1 MACSSSLVNPTVRNW
16 SSARPSSVST
26 PERAVLGIDE
36 VDGLLDDAAEHHGQV
51 QLGVED
57 ENGLDETAQLCGI
70 VDPVE
75 RLHGVPG

>member
-1 MACSSSLVNPTVRNW
+1 MRNW

-26 PERAVLGIDE
+26 PSAPYWASTRSH
-36 VDGLLDDAAEHHGQV
+36 GLLDDPAQHDGQV
-51 QLGVED
+51 ELGVED
-57 ENGLDETAQLCGI
+57 EDGLDEAAQLGGI